1 MKEKMEAIN
10 PREKIILSAVIQN
23 FITTASPVSSALIAR
38 KSHLNMSPA
47 TIRNVMAELERK
59 GFIYQPHTSAGRVPT
74 DYGYR
79 YYVDMLMRPQRLS
92 PTEKETIRETLQ
104 HSSPELDEIMKEA
117 TRILAHLSRQLGVV
131 VSPHVERGIFER
143 MEIISLSSERILIV
157 ISIKS
162 GLVKTITLELESR
175 ISRNHLQILS
185 RILNERLYGLQ
196 LSEIRKNFRE
206 IVKDIKD
213 EKGGLIQIF
222 LRFSDQIFDFEEEKD
237 VLIMGTNYILQ
248 QPEFSDLGKFSSVVE
263 LLENRDIIVHLIDEE
278 NDNISPKIKIGEEI
292 PENRMQHCS
301 IITTKYRVG
310 NITGSLGIIGPKRM
324 NYSKIVALVQYTAKT
339 ITDIFD
345 RN

>member
-1 MKEKMEAIN
+1 MEVLTQ
-10 PREKIILSAVIQN
+10 REKIILSAVIQN
-23 FITTASPVSSALIAR
+23 FITTAAPVGSALIAR
-38 KSHLNMSPA
+38 KSHLNMSSA
-47 TIRNVMAELERK
+47 TIRNVMASLEKR

-92 PTEKETIRETLQ
+92 SAEKETIREKLQ
-104 HSSPELDEIMKEA
+104 HSSHEFDEIMKEA

-131 VSPHVERGIFER
+131 VSPHVEQGIFER

-162 GLVKTITLELESR
+162 GLIKTITLELKSQ
-175 ISRNHLQILS
+175 ISRKHLQTLT
-185 RILNERLYGLQ
+185 RILNERLYGLK
-196 LSEIRKNFRE
+196 LAEIRKNFRE
-206 IVKDIKD
+206 IVKDIPT
-213 EKGGLIQIF
+213 EEGGLIQIF
-222 LRFSDQIFDFEEEKD
+222 LQFSDHIFDFEEEKD

-248 QPEFSDLGKFSSVVE
+248 QPEFADLGAFFPVVE
-263 LLENRDIIVHLIDEE
+263 LLENRDIIIHLIDEGKE
-278 NDNISPKIKIGEEI
+278 TNPIKIKIGEEI
-292 PENRMQHCS
+292 PENRMQQCS
-301 IITTKYRVG
+301 IVTTKYRMG